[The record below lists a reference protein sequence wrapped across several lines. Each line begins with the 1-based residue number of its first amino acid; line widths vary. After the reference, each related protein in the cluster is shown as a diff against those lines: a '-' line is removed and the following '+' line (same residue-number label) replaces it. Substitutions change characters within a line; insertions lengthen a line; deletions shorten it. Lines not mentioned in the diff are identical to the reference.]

1 MLNDVSSK
9 NQSEVTFYQRGG
21 RNATDRYLTTWQM
34 KHYSSVRL
42 TFLFGRTDPLTLSC
56 TERVLTHGSVTCS
69 HLRKLL
75 TPASLPVVVNNHSSY

>member
-42 TFLFGRTDPLTLSC
+42 FFFCLGELTL
-56 TERVLTHGSVTCS
+56 
-69 HLRKLL
+69 
-75 TPASLPVVVNNHSSY
+75 